1 MYIHNYV
8 YTYVYIYNHVHYDI
22 TAQQVKIILFS
33 QVQKYSLVAQLF
45 TTRKRRYNAK
55 CGRQSAKTKFLKIS
69 ILRNRDFCAAFHR

>member
-1 MYIHNYV
+1 MYIHDYV

-22 TAQQVKIILFS
+22 TAQQAKIILFS
-33 QVQKYSLVAQLF
+33 QVLKYSLVAQLF

-55 CGRQSAKTKFLKIS
+55 CERQSAKTQFLKIS